1 MQDVD
6 EASAFGFEG
15 TWREYLPIA
24 LSNLA
29 LTIVTLGIYRFW
41 AKARERRYLWSRTR
55 FIEDRLEWT
64 GTGREMFIGA
74 LVVIVLFSVP
84 LLALNVL
91 MQGLI
96 LRGEPVAAGL
106 LFAALWLF
114 LSYVAGFARFRA
126 LRYRLSRSL
135 WRGIRGGSDDPGF
148 RYGVSALWK
157 PVAGFLALG
166 LLIPWSMVSL
176 WNERWNAMRFGTMR
190 FEADASSSGL
200 LGRWILLLVSPFIA
214 LVLLFLIALPF
225 GVMAGMAQFA
235 NLDAANPVAMGG
247 IIAGIVLFAFGFYF
261 IIALIGLGYYAAF
274 VRQVIDGTRL
284 ETLNFTFTAKS
295 MDWLKLFLGDV
306 ALVVLTL
313 GIGICMLGYRH
324 WAFFIRHLDAYG
336 EIDAAALGQSQTAA
350 PREAEG
356 FADAFDIGAL

>member
-1 MQDVD
+1 MQDAD
-6 EASAFGFEG
+6 EASAFGFSG

-64 GTGREMFIGA
+64 GIGREMFVGA
-74 LVVIVLFSVP
+74 VIVILLFSLP
-84 LLALNVL
+84 LLALNVV

-96 LRGEPVAAGL
+96 LRGQPLAAGL
-106 LFAALWLF
+106 VFAALWLF
-114 LSYVAGFARFRA
+114 LSYIAGFARFRA
-126 LRYRLSRSL
+126 LRYRLSRTL
-135 WRGIRGGSDDPGF
+135 WRGIRGGSDEPGF
-148 RYGVSALWK
+148 AYGVSALWK
-157 PVAGFLALG
+157 PVVGFLALG
-166 LLIPWSMVSL
+166 LLIPWSMVNL
-176 WNERWNAMRFGTMR
+176 WNERWGAMHFGTMR
-190 FEADASSSGL
+190 FAADGTSSGL
-200 LGRWILLLVSPFIA
+200 LGRWLLLLVSPLVA
-214 LVLLFLIALPF
+214 LVVLFLIALPF
-225 GVMAGMAQFA
+225 GAMAGITQLGG
-235 NLDAANPVAMGG
+235 LDPSNPVAMGG
-247 IIAGIVLFAFGFYF
+247 VIAAIILFAFGFYF
-261 IIALIGLGYYAAF
+261 IIALIGLGYYAAYL
-274 VRQVIDGTRL
+274 RQVIGGTRL
-284 ETLNFTFTAKS
+284 EELRFTFTAKS
-295 MDWLKLFLGDV
+295 LDWLKLFLGDV
-306 ALVVLTL
+306 ALVLFTL